1 MDRYQAAVRR
11 LRAVLADIPEID
23 AKTYKLKVGGDGA
36 AAPIELTLDD
46 LKNAGVRS
54 GGRQSVFR
62 QSPRQENATST
73 PITDVRA
80 HLQPGRL
87 PQQCDAK
94 YHIERIGGSYE
105 LC

>member
-1 MDRYQAAVRR
+1 MDRYQVAVRR

-36 AAPIELTLDD
+36 AAPKELTLDD

-62 QSPRQENATST
+62 HRRARKTRQALRLQTSELIFNPAGYHNNVMQNITLNA
-73 PITDVRA
+73 
-80 HLQPGRL
+80 
-87 PQQCDAK
+87 
-94 YHIERIGGSYE
+94 
-105 LC
+105 